1 MPKDSVTTATP
12 TIFRAN
18 DIAAL
23 SAFALGAVVAGAFDE
38 RLARGLFAG
47 GRLFHNQGL
56 ADAGL
61 HSTEAVL
68 ASGALTV
75 VLKGIVG
82 RARPYAVGDSN
93 ARAFRVGHGVGA
105 YASLPSG
112 HTTVAFAA
120 AAALSEEL
128 TERRPGAA
136 RFVAP
141 MLYSGAAL
149 VGLSRMYNDK
159 HWASD
164 VVAAA
169 AIGTL
174 TGRTLVR
181 YTHTR
186 PASRLNRWLR
196 SATIAPGRAE
206 MRLSFN
212 LSFQ

>member
-1 MPKDSVTTATP
+1 
-12 TIFRAN
+12 
-18 DIAAL
+18 
-23 SAFALGAVVAGAFDE
+23 
-38 RLARGLFAG
+38 
-47 GRLFHNQGL
+47 
-56 ADAGL
+56 
-61 HSTEAVL
+61 
-68 ASGALTV
+68 
-75 VLKGIVG
+75 
-82 RARPYAVGDSN
+82 
-93 ARAFRVGHGVGA
+93 
-105 YASLPSG
+105 
-112 HTTVAFAA
+112 
-120 AAALSEEL
+120 
-128 TERRPGAA
+128 
-136 RFVAP
+136 